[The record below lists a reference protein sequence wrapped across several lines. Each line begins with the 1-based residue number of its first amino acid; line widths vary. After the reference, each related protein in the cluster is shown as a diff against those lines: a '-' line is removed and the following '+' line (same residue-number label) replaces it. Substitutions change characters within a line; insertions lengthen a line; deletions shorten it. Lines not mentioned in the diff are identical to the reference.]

1 MRPSISL
8 ISSPILYVLHHTYTH
23 KLTQSHK
30 KTLTHTTYCT
40 PHTTY
45 THTHTH
51 IHTYTLH
58 TSAGKD
64 TLEFQRIITL
74 FERITATLKS
84 NPAAFKCLRLK
95 LIENG
100 WQNAA
105 DRLTEEELLCLIA
118 DRIKLDAS
126 QFGDYMD
133 MLKDIEG
140 LDLVA
145 DMLTSECLV
154 VYC

>member
-1 MRPSISL
+1 M
-8 ISSPILYVLHHTYTH
+8 
-23 KLTQSHK
+23 
-30 KTLTHTTYCT
+30 
-40 PHTTY
+40 
-45 THTHTH
+45 HTH

-58 TSAGKD
+58 TSAEKD
-64 TLEFQRIITL
+64 ALEYQRIITL

-95 LIENG
+95 LIEKG

-126 QFGDYMD
+126 QFGDFMD